1 MSQDREQLTANASYL
16 GILNAIRW
24 LVAQGQISPEEG
36 KKATSRIAEK
46 LGVSL
51 LAV

>member
-1 MSQDREQLTANASYL
+1 MSQGREQLTADASYL
-16 GILNAIRW
+16 GILNAICW
-24 LVAQGQISPEEG
+24 LIAQGKISPDEG
-36 KKATSRIAEK
+36 KKTASRIAEK